1 MEDAKMDY
9 IHLNELE
16 FYGYHGALE
25 EEKILGQRFR
35 ANISLAVDLAEA
47 GTSDDLRKTVNYA
60 EVFEV
65 CRSIVEGEPRKLI
78 ESVAEEISRQIL
90 ERFGSK
96 VHGVRVVLIKPDPP
110 IRGHYASVSVEIT
123 RGQFS

>member
-1 MEDAKMDY
+1 MDY

-25 EEKILGQRFR
+25 EETVLGQRFR
-35 ANISLAVDLAEA
+35 ANVSLAVDLAEA
-47 GTSDDLRKTVNYA
+47 GVTDDLQKTVNYA
-60 EVFEV
+60 EVFEA

-78 ESVAEEISRQIL
+78 ESVAEEMSRLIL
-90 ERFGSK
+90 ERFGAK
-96 VHGVRVVLIKPDPP
+96 VRGVRIVLIKPDPP